1 MSIASLF
8 PRCSIPYTRG
18 CDPINDSTM
27 IIATTGRHH
36 QRQQQVRTVR
46 VQPEATTTPTTQQ
59 RVVYYSQ
66 PPAPPS
72 ENNTLNVGSLT
83 PETFK
88 RRYGYYPAGYVTPSA
103 VDLTS
108 DTSSQAGGVHPK
120 EFVKVQDEK
129 MALPQVMM

>member
-1 MSIASLF
+1 M
-8 PRCSIPYTRG
+8 
-18 CDPINDSTM
+18 
-27 IIATTGRHH
+27 
-36 QRQQQVRTVR
+36 
-46 VQPEATTTPTTQQ
+46 QPEATTATPTQQ
-59 RVVYYSQ
+59 RVVYYSP
-66 PPAPPS
+66 PPAPS

>member
-1 MSIASLF
+1 
-8 PRCSIPYTRG
+8 
-18 CDPINDSTM
+18 M

-46 VQPEATTTPTTQQ
+46 VQPETATATPTQQ

-66 PPAPPS
+66 PPAS
-72 ENNTLNVGSLT
+72 ENNTVYVGSLT

-108 DTSSQAGGVHPK
+108 DTSSQPGGVHPK

>member
-1 MSIASLF
+1 M
-8 PRCSIPYTRG
+8 
-18 CDPINDSTM
+18 
-27 IIATTGRHH
+27 
-36 QRQQQVRTVR
+36 R
-46 VQPEATTTPTTQQ
+46 VQPEATATPTPTQQ